1 MSLLLFLYNEPQL
14 HHASEKLNLFIR
26 EYYKNQMLR
35 GTIYSTIGLVSALI
49 MLASIEHYGFFNGFI
64 RSIIFWSYLFLS
76 ALACGWFI
84 LRPFLKILR
93 LSERLSHKEAAR
105 IIGKHFG
112 GVSDKLTNILELNDI
127 DKGNAEIIQASIDQ
141 KIQEIEL
148 TPFHHAIDWKN
159 IKLWQIP
166 FCANWRRFNIC
177 HFWQ

>member
-1 MSLLLFLYNEPQL
+1 MSHNYTTLL
-14 HHASEKLNLFIR
+14 EKLNLFIR

-49 MLASIEHYGFFNGFI
+49 MLAIIEHYGFFNGFI

-148 TPFHHAIDWKN
+148 TPFHHAIDWK
-159 IKLWQIP
+159 
-166 FCANWRRFNIC
+166 
-177 HFWQ
+177 H